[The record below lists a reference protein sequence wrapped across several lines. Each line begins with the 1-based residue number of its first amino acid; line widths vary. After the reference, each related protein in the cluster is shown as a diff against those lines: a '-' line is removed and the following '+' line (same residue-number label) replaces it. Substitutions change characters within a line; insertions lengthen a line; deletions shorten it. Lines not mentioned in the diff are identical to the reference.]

1 MIACIKTLIVFS
13 LSIFATLTAK
23 LSYWRNFAI
32 AEAHF
37 KNCLLQ
43 VELVEDPMFKSFMHC
58 KVSQLYTIYGYN
70 AQPGV

>member
-1 MIACIKTLIVFS
+1 MIACIKTLIVLS
-13 LSIFATLTAK
+13 LSMFATLTAK
-23 LSYWRNFAI
+23 LSDWSILAI